1 VPAFLGVPLSVF
13 VITTLIGI
21 IPATIIF
28 ATIGAGF
35 GSVRETSTDLS
46 LHSLLTPQVEEAL
59 IGLVVLAAMPI
70 AVKFLRLRR
79 NASSEDR

>member
-1 VPAFLGVPLSVF
+1 MPAFLGVPLSVF

-35 GSVRETSTDLS
+35 GSVLETSTDLS
-46 LHSLLTPQVEEAL
+46 LHSLLTPQVEGAL
-59 IGLVVLAAMPI
+59 IGLAVLAAMLI
-70 AVKFLRLRR
+70 AVKFLRRRR
-79 NASSEDR
+79 NASLEDR